1 MQQLFV
7 WVVVAIELSRG
18 AAEGAL
24 VGDVVGAGTGIIRW
38 YSIQG
43 LATIQ
48 QQHRGMVFETFV
60 FMTIYVIL

>member
-1 MQQLFV
+1 MDGGGSV
-7 WVVVAIELSRG
+7 SK
-18 AAEGAL
+18 
-24 VGDVVGAGTGIIRW
+24 VVGAGAGIIRW